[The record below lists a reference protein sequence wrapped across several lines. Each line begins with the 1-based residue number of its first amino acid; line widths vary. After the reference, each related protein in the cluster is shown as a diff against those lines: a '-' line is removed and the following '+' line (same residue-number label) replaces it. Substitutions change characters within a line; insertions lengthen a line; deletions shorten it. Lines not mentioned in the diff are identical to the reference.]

1 MSTKQNKFYETLRQ
15 TQANT
20 FSDGLN
26 MDLHPLTTPN
36 TILTDCVNGTM
47 ITYNDNEFVLQNE
60 RGNNKIKIGDNDHV
74 KLSEGFIPVGMKE
87 HNGILYIVSHNPQTK
102 QSEIGTFPSPNKQ
115 QEHGVTI
122 TFNGDGEYKANYNS
136 FDQSIIY
143 YDYNV
148 IVTNQDNYTFE
159 SDHNSLIVLEHFI
172 LNKTGEVT
180 KTKLIPTEENKV
192 YRFTHEGEGTLG
204 YRYRP
209 YYLSS
214 ITPSIIPAKNDSNA
228 QLVIEATS
236 DDKELYS
243 LLKNNNNI
251 KFKYN
256 IDIEL
261 VSETGDKL
269 KYEVKNDNIN
279 FKSPQSLSFNTWDFT
294 FNLSSVSKLP
304 LQFENKF
311 TINKVNYEYNYR
323 TGEISS
329 TNENNII
336 YKEVNFVITPCIYYT
351 VNEVEYSIIYDNLI
365 TEYKTTA
372 STVFKQ
378 ESWFTMFKYTKPD
391 EKDNKLNVYATL
403 DLSRFDVNWET
414 TIHTINDASYKL
426 YEIDKYGNIKGKSV
440 FTPVISYK
448 SPLSNIVSDPLT
460 MNSHDL
466 FLNTEGEFNF
476 KLSTSIDLLPVQYSY
491 VNSNV
496 EQCLPLTEDSS
507 NKAKYVRYDVVD
519 SKTYNVVLLR
529 EDRSIISST
538 NLWSENMCNEEMK
551 KMIEEYFDKTTGT
564 VNYTINDVEIEDN
577 KIYLLELTFPING
590 EINKASFIIVT
601 APLMLDKY
609 EGNNL
614 EQRMDE
620 ILLTEWFVE
629 PSVEEGVSSIKQ
641 DDYRN
646 PSSYINNLI
655 DVERIKNKTD
665 DEIEKYAKQF
675 FLKYN
680 QLFTNPTDN
689 EIPALGEQFNCEK
702 TIKNTSAFDCVF
714 EYNNAL
720 SLNEFNIRKTIF
732 NALSLDVDTEKSK
745 FYTQTSERK
754 YLYDIFNDIKTIDVK
769 SDGAYNEGDAC
780 PFPKITGGIIKL
792 NSPEGLYKTYTYDG
806 YNDVD
811 NYDYDYLNYEW
822 IEKTQFF
829 YVKKRKGACGGTC
842 GGEWPMG
849 YTVKDC
855 TTANHFGASLVRM
868 KTLGLLGGFNYGNVK
883 DLNKYVSYS
892 GNNKKIWFHSKL
904 RDKNRYVLL
913 GIDAL
918 NSSEENSK
926 LACNVLLKHGYY
938 TKPCNKQVYQY
949 VFKIENDIIKTK
961 NIKTDNTSIPIK
973 IYPGQCNALFNDY
986 SQYNVQN
993 WNNLSTLNFSSNY
1006 TINKFDVNDNI
1017 IDNENGYKYFLE
1029 KLGMLINNQLFDNN
1043 ILQEQ
1048 IIDNIIQF
1056 DVKIE
1061 NLFIDDVNKIN
1072 NKEGRNYSN
1081 EFYDMTMPELLY
1093 DKENKIIYCNI
1104 NNNTV
1109 NQFEYSGGDCIS
1121 PLKWNYSI
1129 PFDTTDGFWPDG
1141 SLDNIEKLNDY
1152 HSLLFYKLTAYNG
1165 EQSQNSN

>member
-122 TFNGDGEYKANYNS
+122 TFNGDDEYKANYNS

-214 ITPSIIPAKNDSNA
+214 ITPSIIPAKNGSNA

-236 DDKELYS
+236 DDKELYEV
-243 LLKNNNNI
+243 LKTQDDI
-251 KFKYN
+251 KFKYDIVIEFVNGENKLEFKSESLN
-256 IDIEL
+256 ID
-261 VSETGDKL
+261 K
-269 KYEVKNDNIN
+269 
-279 FKSPQSLSFNTWDFT
+279 WDYT
-294 FNLSSVSKLP
+294 FNLTNISKLP
-304 LQFENKF
+304 LQFENNF
-311 TINKVNYEYNYR
+311 TIVNEDGEITCKYNYR
-323 TGEISS
+323 TGELI
-329 TNENNII
+329 TTKTINDNPVETI
-336 YKEVNFVITPCIYYT
+336 YKEVNFNITPRIYTNNNNYI
-351 VNEVEYSIIYDNLI
+351 VYDNLI
-365 TEYKTTA
+365 TDYKTTMDA
-372 STVFKQ
+372 VFKQ

-601 APLMLDKY
+601 AQKMFDKY
-609 EGNNL
+609 YDDL
-614 EQRMDE
+614 ILRMDE
-620 ILLTEWFVE
+620 IPLNDWFESQVE
-629 PSVEEGVSSIKQ
+629 IEYSYKKN
-641 DDYRN
+641 DYRN
-646 PSSYINNLI
+646 PSSFINNLI
-655 DVERIKNKTD
+655 DIERLNNMPND
-665 DEIEKYAKQF
+665 DDGDAATRYAMQF

-680 QLFTNPTDN
+680 QLFTNPN
-689 EIPALGEQFNCEK
+689 KKEIPALGEQFDCTA
-702 TIKNTSAFDCVF
+702 TIDNKSPFDCII
-714 EYNNAL
+714 EYENTFNDGIIHIELINKLAL
-720 SLNEFNIRKTIF
+720 VEDQIIST
-732 NALSLDVDTEKSK
+732 S
-745 FYTQTSERK
+745 QTSERV
-754 YLYDIFNDIKTIDVK
+754 YLYNKFSNYNTEIDTVTADK
-769 SDGAYNEGDAC
+769 FIGSYGDYYGYHLKNPDGNYMTEVRYLHEDLFGLER
-780 PFPKITGGIIKL
+780 FP
-792 NSPEGLYKTYTYDG
+792 N
-806 YNDVD
+806 
-811 NYDYDYLNYEW
+811 W
-822 IEKTQFF
+822 
-829 YVKKRKGACGGTC
+829 
-842 GGEWPMG
+842 
-849 YTVKDC
+849 
-855 TTANHFGASLVRM
+855 
-868 KTLGLLGGFNYGNVK
+868 
-883 DLNKYVSYS
+883 
-892 GNNKKIWFHSKL
+892 
-904 RDKNRYVLL
+904 
-913 GIDAL
+913 L
-918 NSSEENSK
+918 NSSNEIGYKTDPFSMPWYWLIPNTKNDYGGSAK
-926 LACNVLLKHGYY
+926 LMQKLGFNGSMCVGKVKTLNNIEYSGESEKIWIYCKNDKGVYVLGGINLPKDEKTFDEIWKCILKHAYFS
-938 TKPCNKQVYQY
+938 KSVNKLVYQY
-949 VFKIENDIIKTK
+949 KFKKIDDYTCEIKSEQSELINKYCKIFPSQSIAIDK
-961 NIKTDNTSIPIK
+961 N
-973 IYPGQCNALFNDY
+973 YVE
-986 SQYNVQN
+986 YNVQS
-993 WNNLSTLNFSSNY
+993 WSNLEYINLKDNL
-1006 TINKFDVNDNI
+1006 TINVNEFGISYANL
-1017 IDNENGYKYFLE
+1017 NKNYNYFLNA
-1029 KLGMLINNQLFDNN
+1029 LGNLINNNEISSSMLTNYSD
-1043 ILQEQ
+1043 ILQ
-1048 IIDNIIQF
+1048 F
-1056 DVKIE
+1056 DINEELFIE
-1061 NLFIDDVNKIN
+1061 NLN
-1072 NKEGRNYSN
+1072 NIS
-1081 EFYDMTMPELLY
+1081 
-1093 DKENKIIYCNI
+1093 NI
-1104 NNNTV
+1104 N
-1109 NQFEYSGGDCIS
+1109 EYTQLLS
-1121 PLKWNYSI
+1121 
-1129 PFDTTDGFWPDG
+1129 DG
-1141 SLDNIEKLNDY
+1141 SIQMPSLGFDRSKNIIFTNIFNNEEYFGTTKLGSLRWNCSCDFNDFWNISKDSLNLLNKY
-1152 HSLLFYKLTAYNG
+1152 HSLLFYKLTTYNG
-1165 EQSQNSN
+1165 EQQS

>member
-60 RGNNKIKIGDNDHV
+60 RGNSKIKIGDNNYV
-74 KLSEGFIPVGMKE
+74 ELSKGFIPVGMKE

-122 TFNGDGEYKANYNS
+122 IFNGNSEYKANYNS
-136 FDQSIIY
+136 FDQSIVY

-159 SDHNSLIVLEHFI
+159 SNHNSLIVLEHFI

-214 ITPSIIPAKNDSNA
+214 ITPSIIPAKNGSNA
-228 QLVIEATS
+228 QLVIEAAS
-236 DDKELYS
+236 DDKELYEV
-243 LLKNNNNI
+243 LKTQNDI
-251 KFKYN
+251 KFKYDIVIEFVNGENKLKFKSESLN
-256 IDIEL
+256 ID
-261 VSETGDKL
+261 K
-269 KYEVKNDNIN
+269 
-279 FKSPQSLSFNTWDFT
+279 WDYT
-294 FNLSSVSKLP
+294 FNLTNISKLP
-304 LQFENKF
+304 LQFENNF
-311 TINKVNYEYNYR
+311 TIVNEDGEIACEYNYR
-323 TGEISS
+323 TGELI
-329 TNENNII
+329 TTKTINDNPVETI
-336 YKEVNFVITPCIYYT
+336 YKEVNFNITPRIYINNDNYI
-351 VNEVEYSIIYDNLI
+351 VYDNLI
-365 TEYKTTA
+365 TDYKTTMDVA
-372 STVFKQ
+372 FKQ
-378 ESWFTMFKYTKPD
+378 ESWFTMFKYTKT
-391 EKDNKLNVYATL
+391 EDNKLSVYATL
-403 DLSRFDVNWET
+403 DLSRFDVNWGT

-440 FTPVISYK
+440 FTPKLNWVPTYK
-448 SPLSNIVSDPLT
+448 VVADVSSMGKYDLT
-460 MNSHDL
+460 VSESKEYQFTLGSTLDL
-466 FLNTEGEFNF
+466 Q
-476 KLSTSIDLLPVQYSY
+476 PVQYSNIELSQCRKLLETTPATY
-491 VNSNV
+491 V
-496 EQCLPLTEDSS
+496 QYIKKD
-507 NKAKYVRYDVVD
+507 D
-519 SKTYNVVLLR
+519 KTYNVVLL
-529 EDRSIISST
+529 DVDYNILST
-538 NLWSENMCNEEMK
+538 TNVWSDTDCSNMIDERWYNQ
-551 KMIEEYFDKTTGT
+551 T
-564 VNYTINDVEIEDN
+564 VDYTINDVEIEDN
-577 KIYLLELTFPING
+577 KVYLLELTFPING
-590 EINKASFIIVT
+590 KINKASFIIVT
-601 APLMLDKY
+601 AQSMLDLY
-609 EGNNL
+609 EGDNL

-620 ILLTEWFVE
+620 IPLTEWFVE
-629 PSVEEGVSSIKQ
+629 PNVNEGMSSIKQ

-655 DVERIKNKTD
+655 DVEKIKNKTD
-665 DEIEKYAKQF
+665 DEIERYAMQF

-702 TIKNTSAFDCVF
+702 TIKNTSVFDCMF
-714 EYNNAL
+714 EYNNTL
-720 SLNEFNIRKTIF
+720 SLNEFNVRKTIV
-732 NALSLDVDTEKSK
+732 NALSLDVDTEKSE

-769 SDGAYNEGDAC
+769 SDGAYNEGGPPLSWDSISS
-780 PFPKITGGIIKL
+780 KIKL
-792 NSPEGLYKTYTYDG
+792 TQPYGMYTTHE
-806 YNDVD
+806 
-811 NYDYDYLNYEW
+811 NYDYIHDKGLQSRYDSY
-822 IEKTQFF
+822 I
-829 YVKKRKGACGGTC
+829 KKRNGGCGLTS
-842 GGEWPMG
+842 GGEKYNCYSTCENYYG
-849 YTVKDC
+849 TQLHRLEFFNENFGVS
-855 TTANHFGASLVRM
+855 TALMRNI
-868 KTLGLLGGFNYGNVK
+868 GLSGGFTYGNIK
-883 DLNKYVSYS
+883 DLNKYISYS
-892 GNNKKIWFHSKL
+892 GNDKKIWLHSKL
-904 RDKNRYVLL
+904 KDNNYYVLL

-938 TKPCNKQVYQY
+938 TKSCNKQVYQY
-949 VFKIENDIIKTK
+949 VFKIENDVIKTK
-961 NIKTDNTSIPIK
+961 NIKTDNISIPIK

-1056 DVKIE
+1056 DTVNE
-1061 NLFIDDVNKIN
+1061 DLFIDDINKIN
-1072 NKEGRNYSN
+1072 NEEGRDYSN
-1081 EFYDMTMPELLY
+1081 AFHDMTMPKLLY
-1093 DKENKIIYCNI
+1093 DKENKIVYCNI
-1104 NNNTV
+1104 TNDTV
-1109 NQFEYSGGDCIS
+1109 DQFEYSGGNCVG